1 MSDKKPQETV
11 GMTQLAPNRL
21 ATAEYA
27 HQTFVATPETGTPPD
42 ALLDPKYWAHY
53 SVNPN
58 VKINVGDIVLVKPED
73 GTYFMELMARDAF
86 RGGIKM
92 VELRRVVLD
101 AEESPADADFGKE
114 FEIKHSGPNLKWR
127 VIRKVDK
134 RELVNGIST
143 KEAAR
148 DWVREHKKSLAA

>member
-73 GTYFMELMARDAF
+73 GTYFMELLARDAF

-101 AEESPADADFGKE
+101 AAESAADDGE
-114 FEIKHSGPNLKWR
+114 FELKFSGPNLRWR
-127 VIRKVDK
+127 VIRKADK
-134 RELVNGIST
+134 REMVNGIQS
-143 KEAAR
+143 KEGAR